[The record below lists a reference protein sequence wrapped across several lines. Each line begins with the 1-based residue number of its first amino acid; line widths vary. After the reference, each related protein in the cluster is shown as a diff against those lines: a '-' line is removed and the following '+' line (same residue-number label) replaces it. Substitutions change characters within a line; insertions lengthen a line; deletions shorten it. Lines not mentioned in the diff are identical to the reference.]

1 MTSFALDLQKFAE
14 KAEGNA
20 QTVVRKIS
28 IDLFSKTV
36 LRTPVDTGRARAN
49 WNCSIGAPSFTVS
62 QKTDKGATTTQAG
75 IRSTLGNWKQ
85 GDIYL
90 MNSLPYIRRLEYDGW
105 SKQAPAGMV
114 RISVAE
120 FQTFVDAATR
130 TVNP

>member
-14 KAEGNA
+14 KAEKNS

-62 QKTDKGATTTQAG
+62 QKTDKSGTATQAG
-75 IRSTLGNWKQ
+75 IRGTLGNWKD

-105 SKQAPAGMV
+105 SGQAPQGMV
-114 RISVAE
+114 RVTVTE
-120 FQTFVDAATR
+120 FQTFVDAAAR
-130 TVNP
+130 SIQ